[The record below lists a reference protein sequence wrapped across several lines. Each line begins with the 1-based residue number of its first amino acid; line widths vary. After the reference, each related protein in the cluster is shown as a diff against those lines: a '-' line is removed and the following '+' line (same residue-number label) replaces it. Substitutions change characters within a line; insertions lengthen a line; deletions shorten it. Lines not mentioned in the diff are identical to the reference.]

1 MEFAMKASE
10 KEQLIEK
17 GNLNQNQKS
26 SMQKLNGDSKAQ
38 KL

>member
-1 MEFAMKASE
+1 MEFVMKASE

-26 SMQKLNGDSKAQ
+26 SMQKLSRDSKAQ